1 MNSIVGK
8 SVTINLSAANH
19 YTNGKLN
26 FQEGDKINLAK
37 HLWERTQRTKNKRTV
52 CRLLRKEFI
61 PPHSII
67 TKVSNG
73 DCETTLTLKKFN
85 Y

>member
-1 MNSIVGK
+1 MSVTGK
-8 SVTINLSAANH
+8 SVTITLSAKDH
-19 YTNGKLN
+19 YTHPLKPL
-26 FQEGDKINLAK
+26 FEEGQKIKLAK

-61 PPHSII
+61 PPYIVI
-67 TKVSNG
+67 TKVNDG
-73 DCETTLTLKKFN
+73 DFETTLTLKKIN